1 MQKKIF
7 ILDAYALIFRAY
19 YAFIKRPI
27 INSKGLN
34 TSAIFGFT
42 NTLFELLINEKPDY
56 IAVAIDYPGANLRH
70 EMFPDYK
77 ANRSATPEDIKL
89 AVPYIKEIL
98 KALNIPIYEIEGY
111 EADDTIG
118 TLAKKAEKEG
128 FQVFM
133 MTPDKDF
140 AQLVSENIF
149 MYKPKRMGDGTDILG
164 VEEVL
169 TKFKIENPKQVID
182 ILGLWGDSAD
192 NIPGAPGV
200 GEKGSQKLISQY
212 GSIENLLEHT
222 HELKGK
228 LKENLETFKDQILLS
243 KDLATIR
250 LDVPVE
256 FSSEDTKL
264 KQPDV
269 NKINELF
276 QELDFKMLMS
286 KFQRYI
292 NSIRNE
298 NNELIMTSPV
308 AEPQKEVVQGDLFA
322 SMGVDTSSNKE
333 TIEDIKPDY
342 KLVQTEEEIS
352 ELIKLLENSNE
363 FCFDTE
369 TTSLK
374 AVEAELVG
382 VSFSVK
388 ENQAFYMPINS
399 NYEKAK
405 QQIQQFTNIFND
417 DKKLKIGQ
425 NIKYDIIVLNSYD
438 IDVKYPL
445 FDTMIAHYLIEP
457 DQRHNMDYLADTYLD
472 YKTIK
477 IDELIGKKGK
487 NQLKMSDISVE
498 TIKDYACE
506 DADITLKL
514 KNILLPKVKE
524 QDLLELFN
532 TIEMPLVKVLANME
546 INGVKLDI
554 EEIKTYSIALQKELT
569 YVEKKIYELAGE
581 EFNIASPKQ
590 LGIILFEKLK
600 VTDKPKLTKTK
611 QYSTGEEILV
621 KLKDKH
627 EIIEQILE
635 YRSLSKLIS
644 TYVEPLPELVNPKT
658 NRVHTSY
665 NQAVAA
671 TGRLSSTNP
680 NLQNIPIREE
690 RGRLIRKSFI
700 PTNENY
706 TFFSADY
713 SQVEL
718 RIMAHLSEDPAM
730 IEAFNNNED
739 VHTATAAKIFKKDI
753 SEVTK
758 AERAQAKS
766 ANFGI
771 IYGISAFG
779 LAENVGISR
788 KEAKKLIDSYFET
801 YPKVKEYMDKS
812 IQQAREDGY
821 AKTIFGRKR
830 KLADINSRNH
840 LVRSMAER
848 NAINAPIQGASADII
863 KIAMINIYKRFVEE
877 NLKSKMILQ
886 VHDELNFDVLKDELE
901 TVKHIVVTE
910 MENATKLK
918 VKLIADTGVGANWF
932 EAH

>member
-42 NTLFELLINEKPDY
+42 NTLFELLLNEKPDY
-56 IAVAIDYPGANLRH
+56 ISVAFDYPAANLRH
-70 EMFPDYK
+70 KMYPEYK

-98 KALNIPIYEIEGY
+98 KALNIPVYEIEGY

-118 TLAKKAEKEG
+118 TLSKKAEKEG
-128 FQVFM
+128 FTVYM

-169 TKFKIENPKQVID
+169 AKFKIENPLQVID

-200 GEKGSQKLISQY
+200 GEKGSQKLINQY

-264 KQPDV
+264 THPDV

-276 QELDFKMLMS
+276 QELDFRMLMS
-286 KFQRYI
+286 KFQRYV
-292 NSIRNE
+292 NSNHNE
-298 NNELIMTSPV
+298 SNELIMTSPV
-308 AEPQKEVVQGDLFA
+308 AEPQKEAVQGDLFA
-322 SMGVDTSSNKE
+322 SMGIDTTSNKK

-342 KLVQTEEEIS
+342 KLIQTEAEIS

-374 AVEAELVG
+374 AVEAQLVG
-382 VSFSVK
+382 ISFSVK
-388 ENQAFYMPINS
+388 ENEAFYVPINS
-399 NYEKAK
+399 DYEKAK
-405 QQIQQFTNIFND
+405 KQVQQFSSIFND
-417 DKKLKIGQ
+417 EKKLKIGQ
-425 NIKYDIIVLNSYD
+425 NIKYDIIVLNNYEL
-438 IDVKYPL
+438 DVKYPL

-457 DQRHNMDYLADTYLD
+457 DQRHNMDFLADTYLD

-487 NQLKMSDISVE
+487 NQLKMNDIPAE
-498 TIKDYACE
+498 TVKDYACE

-546 INGVKLDI
+546 INGVKLDV
-554 EEIKTYSIALQKELT
+554 EEIKAYSKVLQKELII
-569 YVEKKIYELAGE
+569 VEKKIYEFAGE

-611 QYSTGEEILV
+611 QYSTGEEVLV

-635 YRSLSKLIS
+635 YRSLAKLIS
-644 TYVEPLPELVNPKT
+644 TYVEPLPELVNSAT

-700 PTNENY
+700 PTDENH

-718 RIMAHLSEDPAM
+718 RIMAHLSEDTAM

-739 VHTATAAKIFKKDI
+739 VHTATAAKIFKKEI

-758 AERAQAKS
+758 EERAQAKS

-779 LAENVGISR
+779 LAENIGISR
-788 KEAKKLIDSYFET
+788 KEAKILIDNYFET

-812 IQQAREDGY
+812 IQQARDDGY

-877 NLKSKMILQ
+877 GLKSKMTLQ
-886 VHDELNFDVLKDELE
+886 VHDELNFDALKDELE
-901 TVKHIVVTE
+901 QVKQIVVSE